1 MERVRGLLGVPAYAA
16 PSGGYR
22 ARDGGCA
29 PAFEEVGTVVLQVVD
44 VGAFGCEDVLVVPS
58 GPLEGWVLTGTA
70 DGGLHRVSH
79 DGREVVH
86 VADVEGR
93 PLGLEWL
100 PDGRVLVCEAYQGLL
115 AVDPVDGSIETLL
128 TEVDGRPFVFCNNA
142 AVADDGTVYVS
153 DSSAIHPVDEWKAE
167 VLDLSGT
174 GRLVR
179 RAPDGTASVLLEGLE
194 FANGVAISGDGSSV
208 VVAETSVRRLQRVFV
223 GGPRD
228 GGSEVFVDDLP
239 GFPDNIA
246 RGSDGLVWVALASPP
261 DPLVELLQRSPAWMR
276 RATLRL
282 PESLQPAPKRTIR
295 VQAYDDDAHLV
306 HDVAVTD
313 PADTGRFHMVTGVR
327 EHDGRV
333 WLGSL
338 HEPAVAVVD
347 L

>member
-1 MERVRGLLGVPAYAA
+1 VI
-16 PSGGYR
+16 
-22 ARDGGCA
+22 
-29 PAFEEVGTVVLQVVD
+29 LQVVD

-79 DGREVVH
+79 DGREVVRIGSTG
-86 VADVEGR
+86 GR

-100 PDGRVLVCEAYQGLL
+100 PDGRVLVCDAHRGLL
-115 AVDPVDGSIETLL
+115 AADPTTGATEQLL
-128 TEVDGRPFVFCNNA
+128 AEVDGRPFVFCNNA
-142 AVADDGTVYVS
+142 AVASDGTVYAS
-153 DSSAIHPVDEWKAE
+153 DSSAVHPVEEWKAE
-167 VLDLSGT
+167 VLALTGT

-179 RAPDGTASVLLEGLE
+179 RAPDGAASVLLDGLQ
-194 FANGVAISGDGSSV
+194 FANGVALSRDESFV

-223 GGPRD
+223 DGPRA
-228 GGSEVFVDDLP
+228 GESEVFVADLP

-261 DPLVELLQRSPAWMR
+261 DPLVELLQRSPQWLR

-282 PESLQPAPKRTIR
+282 PESAQPAPKRTIR
-295 VQAYDDDAHLV
+295 VQAYDDGHVV
-306 HDVAVTD
+306 HDVAVGD
-313 PADTGRFHMVTGVR
+313 PADTGRFHMATGVR

-338 HEPAVAVVD
+338 HEDAVAVLD
-347 L
+347 LP